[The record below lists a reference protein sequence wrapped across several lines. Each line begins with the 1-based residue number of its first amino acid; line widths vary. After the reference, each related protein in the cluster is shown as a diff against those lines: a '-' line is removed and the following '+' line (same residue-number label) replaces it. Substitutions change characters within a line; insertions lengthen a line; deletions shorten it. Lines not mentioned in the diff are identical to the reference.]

1 MAVVVIGCDTIPNVG
16 NFPALLLVNQLDF
29 SPYSDMPVRYGCGE
43 GNYTLLCLL
52 LELLFLFLC
61 SAVNLIVLHL
71 FCCRWGKW
79 SFVGG
84 HLLILL
90 LLHSDTKG
98 TWMRNHLGF
107 SCWCVIKIRVENNFN
122 PNSHT
127 PAEYILILIWVGLN
141 SCAAAGVNLSHAA
154 SHRVHQLQG
163 GTWHASWVWWCWLR
177 VAPLRVAGW

>member
-29 SPYSDMPVRYGCGE
+29 SPYSDMPARYGCGE

-79 SFVGG
+79 SSVGG

-98 TWMRNHLGF
+98 TWMRSHLGF

-127 PAEYILILIWVGLN
+127 HAEYILILIWVGLN